1 MAGNNIMR
9 PILKRV
15 SMFGLLFLCGA
26 ASLFSQIPERIGP
39 HAGLNFA
46 NAARSGFPENVS
58 FTNKVR
64 TGIVAGF
71 VVEWTLSD
79 FFLLQCEPLYIQKGA
94 NVTET
99 FYFADEVFSSQAEAR
114 FNYVAFP
121 VVVKLRIPAP
131 GIKPYFFTGPNPGY
145 RMSAEVKTGGQTRDY
160 KDRTESIDVAWDF
173 GGGVEQDMAPGVAL
187 LVDFRFSYGFIN
199 VIKQQSPTDATTW
212 KSRDFKLAATLLF
225 GL

>member
-1 MAGNNIMR
+1 MR

-15 SMFGLLFLCGA
+15 SLFSLLFLCA
-26 ASLFSQIPERIGP
+26 AATLYSQIPERVGP
-39 HAGLNFA
+39 HVGLNFA

-64 TGIVAGF
+64 TGIVAGV

-79 FFLLQCEPLYIQKGA
+79 FFLLQCEPHYVQKGA

-99 FYFADEVFSSQAEAR
+99 FYFAEEPFSSQAEAK
-114 FNYVAFP
+114 FNYVALP
-121 VVVKLRIPAP
+121 VLVKFRIPAP
-131 GIKPYFFTGPNPGY
+131 GIKPYLLTGLNPGY
-145 RMSAEVKTGGQTRDY
+145 RMSAEVETGGQIRNY
-160 KDRTESIDVAWDF
+160 KDRTEAIDVAWDF
-173 GGGVEQDMAPGVAL
+173 GGGVEQDIGPFISL
-187 LVDFRFSYGFIN
+187 LMDFRFSYGFIN

-212 KSRDFKLAATLLF
+212 RSRDFKFAATILF